1 MLAISA
7 TVSEY
12 VDRAFAP
19 LGSAARTVFDRYDY
33 VFERWFKVM
42 DMIERV
48 LWAIAMSLAVV
59 LVVIIAGQVVTRYLF
74 NFIPNW
80 GGELGRMLG
89 IWASLLLLPALVWSD
104 KHLQVEFMFER
115 LPLRMRRRIRS
126 IQLAMLSLFGAA
138 YAYYGWDYAITAG
151 FRSVSTSLHRFLVH
165 FPFFDSSFRLDMF
178 WIYVILPISGVLF
191 VVAAVS
197 KLIQINYNPDQLQ
210 EDYSERYG
218 AIEIEE
224 D

>member
-12 VDRAFAP
+12 VDRAFSP

-33 VFERWFKVM
+33 VFERWFEVM

-48 LWAIAMSLAVV
+48 LWAISMSLAVI
-59 LVVIIAGQVVTRYLF
+59 LVTIIAGQVVTRYIF
-74 NFIPNW
+74 EWIPPW
-80 GGELGRMLG
+80 GGELGRALG

-126 IQLAMLSLFGAA
+126 VQLAMLSIFGAA
-138 YAYYGWDYAITAG
+138 YTYYGWDYATTAG
-151 FRSVSTSLHRFLVH
+151 FRSVSTSLDKLFVNFPLVGSG
-165 FPFFDSSFRLDMF
+165 FELDMF
-178 WIYVILPISGVLF
+178 WVYVILPASGVLF

-218 AIEIEE
+218 AVEIGE